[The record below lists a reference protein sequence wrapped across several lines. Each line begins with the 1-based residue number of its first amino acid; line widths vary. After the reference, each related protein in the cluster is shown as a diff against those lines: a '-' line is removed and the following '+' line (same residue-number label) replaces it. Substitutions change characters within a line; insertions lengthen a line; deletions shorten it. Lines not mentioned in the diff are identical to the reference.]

1 MALTPLEIRKKAFSN
16 VLRGYSPKE
25 VRAFLAAVAN
35 EFEELRK
42 ERAQLAEKVDEL
54 GAKLTGFE
62 KTENLLKETLLT
74 AQKTIDELHAAAQK
88 ECEALIQA
96 AKQEAERLKNDMAE
110 LRQRRA
116 LILDE
121 IRGIANTYLTI
132 VERFEKESY
141 DRTGERGMH
150 DTAKTENSGKRSGDK
165 K

>member
-1 MALTPLEIRKKAFSN
+1 MALTPLEIRKKAFAL

-25 VRAFLAAVAN
+25 VRTFLAAVAN

-54 GAKLTGFE
+54 GTRLTGYE
-62 KTENLLKETLLT
+62 KTEGLLKETLLT
-74 AQKTIDELHAAAQK
+74 AQKTIEELRTAAQK

-96 AKQEAERLKNDMAE
+96 AKQEAERLKNDMVE
-110 LRQRRA
+110 LRRRRA

-121 IRGIANTYLTI
+121 IRGIANTYLAI
-132 VERFEKESY
+132 VERFERESKAASQN
-141 DRTGERGMH
+141 DST
-150 DTAKTENSGKRSGDK
+150 KTEDSGKRPDDK

>member
-1 MALTPLEIRKKAFSN
+1 MALTPLEIRKKAFAL

-54 GAKLTGFE
+54 GTRLAGYE
-62 KTENLLKETLLT
+62 KTEGILKETLLT
-74 AQKTIDELHAAAQK
+74 AQKTIEELRTAAQK
-88 ECEALIQA
+88 ECEALIQS
-96 AKQEAERLKNDMAE
+96 AKQEAERLKNDMVE

-121 IRGIANTYLTI
+121 IRGIANTYLAI
-132 VERFEKESY
+132 VERFERESKPQSQN
-141 DRTGERGMH
+141 DA
-150 DTAKTENSGKRSGDK
+150 AKTEDSGKRPGDK